1 KDAIAEL
8 KIGVLINLKGKK
20 HKTAQCDC
28 QLLEVVPLVPRDPDI
43 NRKKHPVTSWIEVIL
58 TEGKNRQVRRMT
70 ASVGHPTLRLVR
82 VGIEKVELSELPPGA
97 IKQISQSI
105 IYQSLNITK

>member
-1 KDAIAEL
+1 
-8 KIGVLINLKGKK
+8 
-20 HKTAQCDC
+20 
-28 QLLEVVPLVPRDPDI
+28 
-43 NRKKHPVTSWIEVIL
+43 
-58 TEGKNRQVRRMT
+58 M
-70 ASVGHPTLRLVR
+70 VR